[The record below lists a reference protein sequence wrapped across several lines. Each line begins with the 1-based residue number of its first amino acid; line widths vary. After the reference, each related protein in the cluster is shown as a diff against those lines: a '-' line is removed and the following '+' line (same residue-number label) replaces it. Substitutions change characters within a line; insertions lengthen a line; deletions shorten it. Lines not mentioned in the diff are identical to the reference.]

1 MKKISLLVILLFG
14 LVLVLREQA
23 VLFLFGKGIEMQ
35 MAASLQDPDLE
46 DGLHVGFCGAGS
58 PLPDPERSAP
68 CTIIIAGEDMF
79 LFDVGSSHNIRAM
92 GFSAGMLDSVF
103 LTHFHSDHI
112 GDLGEVM
119 LQRWVAGNHTSPLPV
134 YGPAG
139 VTRVVDGFNIA
150 YGLDSDYRTAHHGNA
165 IVPSSGKG
173 GNALRIDVSGDELVT
188 VTEKEHLRISAFLV
202 DHAPVLPAIGYRIEY
217 KGRSIVI
224 SGDTVR
230 SDNLIRHASG
240 VDLLVHEGLSME
252 LVKLAEEKAKAVGQK
267 TMEKIFLDIR
277 NYHTSPEDVAK
288 LADEAGVRYL
298 AFNHIVPMLPLPGMK
313 EIFLGGARQ
322 YFDGPIHVSSD
333 GDFLSLPAD
342 SDDIRKDN
350 RL

>member
-23 VLFLFGKGIEMQ
+23 ALFLFGKGIEMQ
-35 MAASLQDPDLE
+35 MAASLKDPKLE

-58 PLPDPERSAP
+58 PLPDPVRSAP
-68 CTIIIAGEDMF
+68 CSIVIAGEDMF
-79 LFDVGSSHNIRAM
+79 LFDVGSSHNIGAM
-92 GFSAGMLDSVF
+92 GFSAGMLDSIF

-119 LQRWVAGNHTSPLPV
+119 LQRWVTGNHTSPLPI

-139 VTRVVDGFNIA
+139 ITRVVDGFNMA
-150 YGLDSDYRTAHHGNA
+150 YGLDSDYRTAHHGDA
-165 IVPSSGKG
+165 IVPTSGKG
-173 GNALRIDVSGDELVT
+173 GRAWLIDVSGDELVT
-188 VTEKEHLRISAFLV
+188 VTEKENLRISAFLV

-230 SDNLIRHASG
+230 SDNLIRHARG

-252 LVKLAEEKAKAVGQK
+252 LVELAEEKAKAVGQK
-267 TMEKIFLDIR
+267 TMEKIFFDIR
-277 NYHTSPEDVAK
+277 DYHTSPEDAAK
-288 LADEAGVRYL
+288 LAEEAGVRYL

-313 EIFLGGARQ
+313 EIFLGSARQ
-322 YFDGPIHVSSD
+322 YFDGPIHVGSD
-333 GDFLSLPAD
+333 GDFFSLPAG

>member
-23 VLFLFGKGIEMQ
+23 ALFLFGKGIEMQ
-35 MAASLQDPDLE
+35 MAASLKDPKLE

-58 PLPDPERSAP
+58 PLPDPVRSAP
-68 CTIIIAGEDMF
+68 CSIVIAGEDMF
-79 LFDVGSSHNIRAM
+79 LFDVGSSHNIGAM
-92 GFSAGMLDSVF
+92 GFSAGMLDSIF

-119 LQRWVAGNHTSPLPV
+119 LQRWVTGNHTSPLPV

-139 VTRVVDGFNIA
+139 ITRVVDGFNMA
-150 YGLDSDYRTAHHGNA
+150 YGLDSDYRTAHHGDA
-165 IVPSSGKG
+165 IVPTSGKG
-173 GNALRIDVSGDELVT
+173 GRAWLIDVSGDELVT
-188 VTEKEHLRISAFLV
+188 VTEKENLRISAFLV

-230 SDNLIRHASG
+230 SDNLIRHARG

-252 LVKLAEEKAKAVGQK
+252 LVELAEEKAKAVGQK